1 MLFRYL
7 PHFTSQYFR
16 NCAMESK
23 SILLEMNSLDGEE
36 GGGGYRA
43 SGSSPTMQ
51 GSGGGRGR
59 AARSACPCGTAG
71 IVGVVLA
78 ALGVVLLGVIAG
90 NTRTGGALSGGAA
103 GDGSGSSDGKP
114 AAGADPLVGLQLR
127 GAADSGFFAAHTTLT
142 RPGFVLSVPE
152 AMLEAPLIIT
162 NLISKASGRGNDVL
176 HTMLSYDTPVVYF
189 ALSPDGLSVDLKEK
203 QLSLR
208 TSNPEYDALLEKG
221 AWNGWLHSFPVL
233 TTAPLRV
240 DFAPFILN
248 RTRIMPANPGP
259 PGAPLGRLVS
269 CQIYPQNMEIEVRG
283 DGRERVGKGGDRG
296 LGMGEGG

>member
-1 MLFRYL
+1 V
-7 PHFTSQYFR
+7 
-16 NCAMESK
+16 
-23 SILLEMNSLDGEE
+23 
-36 GGGGYRA
+36 
-43 SGSSPTMQ
+43 
-51 GSGGGRGR
+51 
-59 AARSACPCGTAG
+59 GT
-71 IVGVVLA
+71 VLA
-78 ALGVVLLGVIAG
+78 ALCVVLLGVIAG
-90 NTRTGGALSGGAA
+90 NTRTGGGSLAGGAA
-103 GDGSGSSDGKP
+103 GDGSGSSEGKP

-162 NLISKASGRGNDVL
+162 NLISKASGRGDDVL

-189 ALSPDGLSVDLKEK
+189 ALSPDGLSLDLKEK

-248 RTRIMPANPGP
+248 RTRVMPANPGP

-269 CQIYPQNMEIEVRG
+269 CQIYPQNMEVEVRG
-283 DGRERVGKGGDRG
+283 GGGGDGWWGRVGTGGGDRG
-296 LGMGEGG
+296 GDRGVAGAGVGDG